1 MSLRIKFNLVML
13 AAFLAGLALAALF
26 LNGFSESA
34 ARKALLSEAA
44 LMMGEVDATIHY
56 TDQQTSPL
64 LSKQMALQFVPQA
77 IPFFAA
83 QQTFNRLART
93 LPDYTFRQPT
103 LNPTNP
109 SDRPAPWETDIIA
122 ALVARPTLESLVT
135 ERDTAAGRILSFS
148 RPVKIDSKQCLTCH
162 STPDA
167 APRSMIDVYGRDNG
181 FGWKLGDI
189 VGAEVVSV
197 PERLARREAWHS
209 LIVMMGWLTLIFV
222 VMLALMNLMLH
233 VLIIK
238 RVRRVSALADQISL
252 GNKDVPEFDGRGRD
266 EIGSLARSFTR
277 MRRSLMA
284 AMRLLEE

>member
-13 AAFLAGLALAALF
+13 AAFLAGLALTALF
-26 LNGFSESA
+26 LNEISESA

-44 LMMGEVDATIHY
+44 LMMGEVDATIQY
-56 TDQQTSPL
+56 TNQQASPL
-64 LSKQMALQFVPQA
+64 LSKQMTLQFVPQA

-83 QQTFNRLART
+83 QQTFNRLARK

-122 ALVARPTLESLVT
+122 ALVATPTLESLVT
-135 ERDTAAGRILSFS
+135 ERDTPAGKILSFS
-148 RPVKIDSKQCLTCH
+148 RPVRVDSKQCLTCH
-162 STPDA
+162 STPDV
-167 APRSMIDVYGRDNG
+167 APRSMIDVYGRNNG

-197 PERLARREAWHS
+197 PERVARGQALHS
-209 LIVMMGWLTLIFV
+209 LLVMMGWLTLIFV
-222 VMLALMNLMLH
+222 AMVALMNLMLH
-233 VLIIK
+233 AFIIK
-238 RVRRVSALADQISL
+238 PVRRVSAFADQISL
-252 GNKDVPEFDGRGRD
+252 GNAEVPEFDARGRD
-266 EIGSLARSFTR
+266 EIGSLARSFNR
-277 MRRSLMA
+277 MRRSLTA